1 MKIKFILT
9 VLAVGSLLLSAANAG
24 TVPEEARRHMARGQA
39 AMEMAKSQ
47 DGYDAA
53 VNEFRE
59 AKRLAPDWA
68 NAHYHLGLAEEK
80 AGQLKEAAA
89 SLKQYLRL
97 APNAPEAEKIKERI
111 YKLEYKA
118 EQELTLPEIIDV
130 LVSFSGWETRN
141 LQGCSPSREEF
152 QIQRAGGDGVQ
163 VPTYNV
169 PDAFR
174 TGKYAVAGSRVMKVA
189 APVLRYV
196 TAFNVCQESVYDNH
210 GKWPDYCF
218 QKTEYEIEV
227 VSKTLAKVTKKQ
239 LSGGSGI
246 TKCSFLKK

>member
-1 MKIKFILT
+1 MKIKMIIT
-9 VLAVGSLLLSAANAG
+9 VLAVCSLLISIVNAQ
-24 TVPEEARRHMARGQA
+24 TVSEEARRHMARGQA

-53 VNEFRE
+53 INEFMQ

-68 NAHYHLGLAEEK
+68 NVHYNLGLAEEK
-80 AGQLKEAAA
+80 AGKLKEAIA
-89 SLKQYLRL
+89 SFKQYLRL
-97 APNAPEAEKIKERI
+97 APNSPEAAKIRERI

-130 LVSFSGWETRN
+130 LVSFSGWETKN

-152 QIQRAGGDGVQ
+152 QITRAGDDGVR

-174 TGKYAVAGSRVMKVA
+174 TGKYAVAGGQVMKVT
-189 APVLRYV
+189 APVLKYA
-196 TAFNVCQESVYDNH
+196 TAFNVCQESVYDKH

-218 QKTEYEIEV
+218 HKTEYEIEV
-227 VSKTLAKVTKKQ
+227 VSKTLTKVTKKL
-239 LSGGSGI
+239 LSGGSGVI
-246 TKCSFLKK
+246 QCSFQKK